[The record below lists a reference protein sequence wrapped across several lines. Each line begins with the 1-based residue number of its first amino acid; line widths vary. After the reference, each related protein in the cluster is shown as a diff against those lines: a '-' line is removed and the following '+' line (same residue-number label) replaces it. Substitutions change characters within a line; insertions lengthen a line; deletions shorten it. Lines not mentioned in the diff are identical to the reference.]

1 MNLRECELFFYIY
14 SVEKFTLKEAVALI
28 GNGAKYRAVEY
39 YKSIYVNDV
48 EKIGGLYYVT
58 QAFIDKVKKNREA
71 LGKNTTDSRT
81 KADLLK
87 EIEKL
92 KKGNGIQGSQELIK
106 EIAELKAIISDY
118 ENSEVFEKSSDGFR
132 VEVFSQDEYTIF
144 SERLIEWRIQR
155 KELETKNVH
164 FESLKDERDFI
175 KLQLEY
181 FKSSNDKILLQH
193 QNLIEIIGQ
202 RNRIEA
208 VEKGAIPREPKDI

>member
-1 MNLRECELFFYIY
+1 MNLREYELFFYIY

-58 QAFIDKVKKNREA
+58 QSFIDKVKKNREA
-71 LGKNTTDSRT
+71 LGKNTTDART

-87 EIEKL
+87 EIEEL
-92 KKGNGIQGSQELIK
+92 KKGDGIQGSQELIK

-132 VEVFSQDEYTIF
+132 VEVFSQDEYNLF

-155 KELETKNVH
+155 KELEMTNVH
-164 FESLKDERDFI
+164 FETVKDELDFV
-175 KLQLEY
+175 KKRLSYAEL
-181 FKSSNDKILLQH
+181 SNNKILEQH
-193 QNLIEIIGQ
+193 EKLIQVIAQ
-202 RNRIEA
+202 RNEIEA
-208 VEKGAIPREPKDI
+208 VEKEVISKQPKDI

>member
-1 MNLRECELFFYIY
+1 VEKYSIKEASNLLGISERAVKYYRGIY
-14 SVEKFTLKEAVALI
+14 STS
-28 GNGAKYRAVEY
+28 KYVISVDRNVF
-39 YKSIYVNDV
+39 
-48 EKIGGLYYVT
+48 LT
-58 QAFIDKVKKNREA
+58 QSFIDTVAKNRELNA
-71 LGKNTTDSRT
+71 RVSNEPRT
-81 KADLLK
+81 KEELLK
-87 EIEKL
+87 LITE
-92 KKGNGIQGSQELIK
+92 QDAELS
-106 EIAELKAIISDY
+106 ELKAIVLDY

>member
-1 MNLRECELFFYIY
+1 MILIHFFNYIY
-14 SVEKFTLKEAVALI
+14 SVEKYSIKEASNLLGI
-28 GNGAKYRAVEY
+28 SERAVKY
-39 YKSIYVNDV
+39 YRGIYSTS
-48 EKIGGLYYVT
+48 KYVISVDRNVFLT
-58 QAFIDKVKKNREA
+58 QSFIDTVAKNRELNA
-71 LGKNTTDSRT
+71 RVSNEPRT
-81 KADLLK
+81 KEELLK
-87 EIEKL
+87 LITE
-92 KKGNGIQGSQELIK
+92 QDAELS
-106 EIAELKAIISDY
+106 ELKAIVLDY